1 MGVTSPRPIDTASL
15 HALIV
20 AGGELALLDVRE
32 DSAYGQGH
40 LLFAVSL
47 PLSILEMRIDDL
59 VPRRSVPV
67 VLCAGPDDDALIH
80 AAAGRL
86 AGFGYTDLSYL
97 EGGTAAWEAAG
108 YVVFSGINVPSKAFG
123 EFIEATY
130 GTPHVKPA
138 QLKEMMDAGIDLVV
152 VDSRPMSEFRVM
164 NIPGGIDVPGAELA
178 YRIHDIAPDPET
190 LVVVNCAGR
199 TRSIIGAQ
207 SLINAGIPN
216 RVVALENGTM
226 GWHLAGLELEH
237 GKNHSFPPVSA
248 EGLRRAKACAARTAD
263 RFAVPTA
270 DHETLEAWRPD
281 GERTLFL
288 LDVRDPAEYAAGHLV
303 GARSAPGGQ
312 LIQAT
317 DRHIGIRGAR
327 VVLADDHGVRA
338 TMTASWLIQMG
349 WNDVYVFDDAKTAGP
364 LVAGA
369 HRPHVRGLDAVT
381 CDAVTAD
388 DLVQLLASGDAVVA
402 DLADSL
408 TYRGGH
414 VPGAWFAKRLNLPAN
429 LAALPQAPTLV
440 LTSPDGVLA
449 RLAAAEAVPS
459 GRAVRVLEGG
469 TAAWVATGRPLQEG
483 PSHLADAE
491 DDVWYRPYDREH
503 DVEAAMKEYLT
514 WEVGLVEQIERDGTA
529 RYRTF
534 S

>member
-1 MGVTSPRPIDTASL
+1 MDVTSPRPIDAAGL

-20 AGGELALLDVRE
+20 AGGELALLDIRE
-32 DSAYGQGH
+32 DSAYGRGH
-40 LLFAVSL
+40 LLFAVSV
-47 PLSILEMRIDDL
+47 PLSILETRIDDL
-59 VPRRSVPV
+59 VPRRAVPV
-67 VLCAGPDDDALIH
+67 VLCAGPGDDALIQ

-130 GTPHVKPA
+130 GTPHIKPA
-138 QLKEMMDAGIDLVV
+138 RLQEMMDDGTDLVI
-152 VDSRPMSEFRVM
+152 VDSRPLSEYRVM
-164 NIPGGIDVPGAELA
+164 SIPGGIDVPGAELA
-178 YRIHDIAPDPET
+178 YRIHDIAPDPGT

-226 GWHLAGLELEH
+226 GWHLAGLDLDH
-237 GKNHSFPPVSA
+237 GKEDSFPTVSD
-248 EGLRRAKACAARTAD
+248 EGQRRARACAARAAD
-263 RFAVPTA
+263 RFDVPTV
-270 DHETLEAWRPD
+270 DHETLEAWRRD
-281 GERTLFL
+281 RERTLFL
-288 LDVRDPAEYAAGHLV
+288 LDVRDPAEYAAGHLE

-349 WNDVYVFDDAKTAGP
+349 WYDVYVLDDAMNAGP

-369 HRPHVRGLDAVT
+369 HQPHVPGLDAVT
-381 CDAVTAD
+381 CEMVTAG
-388 DLVQLLASGDAVVA
+388 DLVQLLATGDAVVA

-408 TYRGGH
+408 AYRGGH
-414 VPGAWFAKRLNLPAN
+414 VPGTWFAKRLNLPAN
-429 LAALPQAPTLV
+429 LEAMPDAPTLV

-449 RLAAAEAVPS
+449 RLAAAEAAPS
-459 GRAVRVLEGG
+459 GRAVKVLEGG
-469 TAAWVATGRPLQEG
+469 TAAWAATGRPLQEG

-491 DDVWYRPYDREH
+491 DDVWYRPYDRDH

-529 RYRTF
+529 RYRTYP
-534 S
+534 